1 MSSMRNTFVE
11 KILPD
16 ALCTDRENQEGFC
29 RSILTEN
36 QSLFCLSSRYSNTPR
51 TTPIPMAKN
60 NVPIMIKV

>member
-1 MSSMRNTFVE
+1 MLYMRNTFV
-11 KILPD
+11 KIILPD
-16 ALCTDRENQEGFC
+16 ALCTGRENQEGFC